1 MEYHN
6 ATGFHGSSNKYYS
19 HSENKSMG
27 STANRL
33 ESPTLANVFVTR
45 QLIQRVQYTKF
56 YEARTG

>member
-6 ATGFHGSSNKYYS
+6 ATGFHGSSNKYS
-19 HSENKSMG
+19 HSENKSMV

-45 QLIQRVQYTKF
+45 QLIQRVQYTKLF